1 MSKAVWAERGD
12 TAFTRSNSLL
22 GRLIRWGEREKGEE
36 APWTNHALVIVE
48 DGWLGEPDSWLH
60 KEAVVVEALWKTRK
74 GTWEGWK
81 EGTDIRVFRPVPEYT
96 EEEKSRFVADA
107 NHYVG
112 DKYGYW
118 KLGGFLIKRFTGI
131 NVPELFFIDNRPI
144 CSYLAAKVNDAAR
157 KINLRIGGWL
167 GFGMHPQAAD
177 PDEMLDWCETHPEY
191 WQEVK

>member
-1 MSKAVWAERGD
+1 MKAIWANVGD

-36 APWTNHALVIVE
+36 APWTNHALVVVE
-48 DGWLGEPDSWLH
+48 DGWIGQCPMDGYGH
-60 KEAVVVEALWKTRK
+60 PQAVVVEALWKTRK

-81 EGTDIRVFRPVPEYT
+81 EGTDIRVFRPVTAYT

-112 DKYGYW
+112 DKYGWW
-118 KLGGFLIKRFTGI
+118 KLGGFLIKRATGI
-131 NVPELFFIDNRPI
+131 NVPELFFIDDRPI
-144 CSYLAAKVNDAAR
+144 CSFLAAKVNDAAR
-157 KINLRIGGWL
+157 RRVPFGWR
-167 GFGMHPQAAD
+167 GFGMDPQAAD
-177 PDEMLDWCETHPEY
+177 PENMLDFCVEHPDL